1 MCFHVHNV
9 SRCGGRVSPLKFAMA
24 LLRLVAA
31 LTLASSV
38 AASLLL
44 PGHERSRPLQPQHAS
59 RQQLPR
65 RSLFGLGTAAAVA
78 AAFPVRVQ
86 PAAAAGNAL
95 PLPPAAV
102 VLQIADNTIAMQG
115 MMIQSVK
122 DMDDLTEQQRKDV
135 GRWPP
140 IGRGELKQS
149 VDVLLKNSKL
159 TTYPKGDDAAG
170 VFYGVKFILGS
181 GDSPLTRDDYIL
193 VANQYGKGRDACRA
207 VFESFTEAQP

>member
-1 MCFHVHNV
+1 
-9 SRCGGRVSPLKFAMA
+9 MA

-44 PGHERSRPLQPQHAS
+44 PGQERSRPLQPQHAS

-149 VDVLLKNSKL
+149 VDVLQHGQSGPSAVPQLSSCASSGRAPRL
-159 TTYPKGDDAAG
+159 RAARQSQG
-170 VFYGVKFILGS
+170 RGQ
-181 GDSPLTRDDYIL
+181 PTEPPATAL
-193 VANQYGKGRDACRA
+193 VARA
-207 VFESFTEAQP
+207 SRLQSRRFHRLCPFRCC